1 MYLDNRIKNDQCPV
15 SLEERMTYLLSNGI
29 TLTFSATQNENDYK
43 EQIIDLL
50 SSSIFSR
57 ISKTKES
64 HDETATSD
72 NTK

>member
-1 MYLDNRIKNDQCPV
+1 MYLDNRIKNNQCPV

-43 EQIIDLL
+43 EQIVDLL
-50 SSSIFSR
+50 SSSFFSR

>member
-1 MYLDNRIKNDQCPV
+1 
-15 SLEERMTYLLSNGI
+15 MTYLLSNGI

-50 SSSIFSR
+50 SSSFFSR

>member
-43 EQIIDLL
+43 AQIIDLL
-50 SSSIFSR
+50 SSSFFSR